1 MVLHALQAVA
11 ERSMNFVD
19 AVKTCFTKYADFN
32 GCASRPEFWWWVLFT
47 FVAAT
52 VLRAVNYE
60 LSGLF
65 SIATML
71 PGIAVTARRLHD
83 TDRSGWLQLL
93 WLIPIIGWI
102 LLIIWCAERGKPNRY
117 GSSAQ
122 GTAA

>member
-1 MVLHALQAVA
+1 
-11 ERSMNFVD
+11 MNFVD

-47 FVAAT
+47 FVATT
-52 VLRAVNYE
+52 VLRAVSYE

-65 SIATML
+65 SLATLL

-93 WLIPIIGWI
+93 WLIPVIGWI
-102 LLIIWCAERGKPNRY
+102 VLIIWCAEAGKPNRY
-117 GSSAQ
+117 G
-122 GTAA
+122 GTAPEQTPV